1 MTIKNIIV
9 AMALAIVPAIGFAQD
24 KSNEELSTEYKYKIN
39 VLKSEVKTLKAKMKA
54 EPTNADFVVQFN
66 EKKAE
71 LKTAQNEKKVIDKA
85 IKTEKAQKK
94 AAEKAEK
101 ALKKAEK
108 AAKDAEE
115 LKALKA
121 KQAKE
126 AN

>member
-9 AMALAIVPAIGFAQD
+9 AISLAVIPALGFAQE
-24 KSNEELSTEYKYKIN
+24 KSNEALSTEYKYKIN

-54 EPTNADFVVQFN
+54 EPTNATYVVDFN
-66 EKKAE
+66 AKKAE
-71 LKTAQNEKKVIDKA
+71 LKTAQNEKKIIDKA

-101 ALKKAEK
+101 AQKKAER
-108 AAKDAEE
+108 AAKEAEE
-115 LKALKA
+115 LKAAKA
-121 KQAKE
+121 KA